1 MRCDV
6 LLKTQLCPKREMHHT
21 FFARKNKDR
30 RSLLGE
36 QGCGGLCDIE
46 RMERMAEI
54 TSRPH
59 R

>member
-1 MRCDV
+1 MREII
-6 LLKTQLCPKREMHHT
+6 PINEKRCRGHHHT
-21 FFARKNKDR
+21 FFTRKNKDR